1 MRAFDSAYSPLRRQA
16 VLAVILYSCYFP
28 AVSAQQT
35 LSGESVREA
44 TGSGEPSER
53 RSRLDTTECNLET
66 VLAVANAGESYEQNQ
81 PGIASVL
88 VRGPGRTNSDFRK
101 RFEKSAREG
110 DVSAQLNL
118 GVIYACGWGTSQ
130 NYGAALYW
138 LKAAA
143 KQGST
148 RANTNLGILYLKG
161 LGVKQDFPE
170 ALRYFRAAAEAGD
183 AKSMINL
190 GYMNDAGLGVPLD
203 RTAAASWYR
212 RAAEKGD
219 PLGQNNL
226 ADLYLRGEGLPQR
239 DDLAL
244 AWFQKAAANGNT
256 AARIKLGYM
265 YATGRATQ
273 TDAES
278 AYAWLLAAALA
289 GDRRGVDYLP
299 ALEAQL
305 RPGQLERAKHRAK
318 ELQATPKDSPVE
330 VTFDQ

>member
-1 MRAFDSAYSPLRRQA
+1 MRAFDPACSPLRRRA
-16 VLAVILYSCYFP
+16 VLAVLLYGCCLP

-35 LSGESVREA
+35 LSGGSPREA

-53 RSRLDTTECNLET
+53 GSRLDTTGCNLKT
-66 VLAVANAGESYEQNQ
+66 VGALANAGEPHEQNQ
-81 PGIASVL
+81 LGTASAL

-101 RFEKSAREG
+101 RFEKSAQEG

-118 GVIYACGWGTSQ
+118 AVIYACGWGTPQ

-148 RANTNLGILYLKG
+148 HANTNLGILYLKG
-161 LGVKQDFPE
+161 LGVKQDYPE
-170 ALRYFRAAAEAGD
+170 ALRYFRTAAEAGD
-183 AKSMINL
+183 PGSMINL
-190 GYMNDAGLGVPLD
+190 GYMNDAGLGMPVD
-203 RTAAASWYR
+203 RTAASSWYR

-244 AWFQKAAANGNT
+244 AWFQEAAANGNT

-273 TDAES
+273 RDAES

-318 ELQATPKDSPVE
+318 ELQATPKGSPAE
-330 VTFDQ
+330 VTFVQ